1 MRILSSLRSA
11 GLRAGSVLILGALA
25 TAILV
30 AAHSGPTMAAET
42 PTAPAQGN
50 GPDWSK
56 LDGEAL
62 DYFRAYLRFDTSN
75 PPGNTIDAIAFI
87 QGILRKEGIETETFT
102 SKPGMVS
109 LVARMPGPAGV
120 KPLLLMSHAD
130 VVPAVATNWSHP
142 PFAADLADGYVWGR
156 GAIDNKAHGIMA
168 VMTML
173 ALKRQG
179 SVLRRGLEMMVNAD
193 EEVGGE
199 QGAGFMVANHFDAI
213 DPAFAINEGG
223 LGMTNF
229 LRCSGVTFRVA
240 VSEKRVMW
248 LRLVA

>member
-1 MRILSSLRSA
+1 Q
-11 GLRAGSVLILGALA
+11 GAPR
-25 TAILV
+25 
-30 AAHSGPTMAAET
+30 GAEA
-42 PTAPAQGN
+42 APASSKSAAPE
-50 GPDWSK
+50 PDWNK
-56 LDGEAL
+56 LDAEAIE
-62 DYFRAYLRFDTSN
+62 YFRTYLRFDTSN
-75 PPGNTIDAIAFI
+75 PPDDTAAAIAFLQDI
-87 QGILRKEGIETETFT
+87 LHKYGIASETFAP
-102 SKPGMVS
+102 KPGALS
-109 LVARMPGPAGV
+109 LVARLPGPAGV

-130 VVPAVATNWSHP
+130 VVPAVAADWSHP

>member
-1 MRILSSLRSA
+1 
-11 GLRAGSVLILGALA
+11 
-25 TAILV
+25 
-30 AAHSGPTMAAET
+30 
-42 PTAPAQGN
+42 
-50 GPDWSK
+50 
-56 LDGEAL
+56 
-62 DYFRAYLRFDTSN
+62 
-75 PPGNTIDAIAFI
+75 
-87 QGILRKEGIETETFT
+87 
-102 SKPGMVS
+102 
-109 LVARMPGPAGV
+109 
-120 KPLLLMSHAD
+120 
-130 VVPAVATNWSHP
+130 
-142 PFAADLADGYVWGR
+142 FAADLADGYVWGR

-229 LRCSGVTFRVA
+229 LRSFGVTFRVA

-248 LRLVA
+248 LRLVAHGKSGHASMPNPDNPTLMLIAGLARLLASQPPIR